1 MYIFNP
7 DNDLALANFN
17 PHFTAPASARTMR
30 HDLALLP
37 VWYSPSGSLVV
48 AEGDSN
54 KKWLQALKDLL
65 PINSSLISYSQVA
78 DYATTEVKPWG
89 WNPSLRKQL
98 MQWGVSQELLPSL
111 PTLELLRNYS
121 GRQHAVKLLRELK
134 TIRSLFCGESYY
146 FTDSNKLLTH
156 LHTATGDQV
165 LKMPYSGSGKGLVWL
180 RGAITDKQT
189 DWCSR
194 VIKMQGGVVVEPVLN
209 KVQDFAMEFQLTNLG
224 AQFAGYSLFQSAPSG
239 AYIGNVLLTDTDIE
253 DRLSQYIDR
262 SILSALKDMLTTKL
276 SHYFPHYRGYLGI
289 DMLVCQASPATY
301 QLQPCIEINM
311 RMNMGLVAHRINTTF
326 VHPHSSGLFS
336 INYFNGEGT
345 AQNHALAM
353 QSDYPLII
361 EKGRVKSGYLALT
374 PVDKSTRYIASVSIK
389 QDSHIV

>member
-111 PTLELLRNYS
+111 PTLELLRNYW
-121 GRQHAVKLLRELK
+121 A
-134 TIRSLFCGESYY
+134 
-146 FTDSNKLLTH
+146 DN
-156 LHTATGDQV
+156 
-165 LKMPYSGSGKGLVWL
+165 
-180 RGAITDKQT
+180 
-189 DWCSR
+189 
-194 VIKMQGGVVVEPVLN
+194 
-209 KVQDFAMEFQLTNLG
+209 
-224 AQFAGYSLFQSAPSG
+224 
-239 AYIGNVLLTDTDIE
+239 
-253 DRLSQYIDR
+253 
-262 SILSALKDMLTTKL
+262 ML
-276 SHYFPHYRGYLGI
+276 
-289 DMLVCQASPATY
+289 
-301 QLQPCIEINM
+301 
-311 RMNMGLVAHRINTTF
+311 
-326 VHPHSSGLFS
+326 
-336 INYFNGEGT
+336 
-345 AQNHALAM
+345 
-353 QSDYPLII
+353 
-361 EKGRVKSGYLALT
+361 
-374 PVDKSTRYIASVSIK
+374 
-389 QDSHIV
+389 

>member
-37 VWYSPSGSLVV
+37 VWYAPSGSLVV

-78 DYATTEVKPWG
+78 DYATCEIKPWG
-89 WNPSLRKQL
+89 WNPSLRKEL
-98 MQWGVSQELLPSL
+98 IQWGINQELLPSM

-134 TIRSLFCGESYY
+134 TTNPLFCGESYY
-146 FTDSNKLLTH
+146 FTDSNKLFAH
-156 LHTATGDQV
+156 LHTTTCDQV

-180 RGAITDKQT
+180 RSAITNKQT
-189 DWCSR
+189 DWCKR

-224 AQFAGYSLFQSAPSG
+224 AQFAGYSLFQSATSG
-239 AYIGNVLLTDTDIE
+239 AYMGSVLLTDADIE

-262 SILSALKDMLTTKL
+262 SILSVLKDLLTAKL
-276 SHYFPHYRGYLGI
+276 SQYFPHYRGYLGI
-289 DMLVCQASPATY
+289 DMLVCQTSPTTY

-336 INYFNGEGT
+336 INYFNEEGQ
-345 AQNHALAM
+345 AYKQHIDKQLKN
-353 QSDYPLII
+353 PLITKNGKI
-361 EKGRVKSGYLALT
+361 TSGYLALA
-374 PVDKSTRYIASVSIK
+374 PVDENTKYIASISIK
-389 QDSHIV
+389 M